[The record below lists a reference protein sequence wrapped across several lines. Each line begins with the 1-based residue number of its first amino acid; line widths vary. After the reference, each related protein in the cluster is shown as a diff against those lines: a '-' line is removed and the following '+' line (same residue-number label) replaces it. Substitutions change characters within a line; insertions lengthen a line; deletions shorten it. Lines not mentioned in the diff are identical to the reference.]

1 MENHGNGPVLVGVT
15 GEQPVSVPE
24 QGVAFAKAF
33 GRDVVFAW
41 VDTTQYTSGFMSD
54 GTVAFTTFDPD
65 PADEHTEAAEW
76 LSQRATEVSEGSGV
90 EWTTRIGA
98 GQPAAVLG
106 ALAEEVDASMIVVG
120 TREPGFIAGL
130 QEFLG
135 GAVAAHLA
143 HTQERPVIV
152 IPLLPADK
160 HQGERVPWEPEE

>member
-1 MENHGNGPVLVGVT
+1 MQNLGNGPVLVGVT

-24 QGVAFAKAF
+24 QGVNFAKAF

-65 PADEHTEAAEW
+65 PADEHIEAAQW
-76 LSQRATEVSEGSGV
+76 LEERAKEVSDGTGV
-90 EWTTRIGA
+90 TWSTRIGA

-106 ALAEEVDASMIVVG
+106 ALADEVEASMIVVG

-160 HQGERVPWEPEE
+160 GKGEQVPWEPEQ